1 MGQGAAS
8 LLHSPNASSYTSL
21 ESFISYFPFPLSTVI
36 PPKFNPEPHK
46 YGCALIT
53 WQQLPTTALCCPKS
67 HCKLLYMGCFHLYF
81 AVVLFN
87 GRKVSFPLLSL
98 YSVLPG
104 VFTTLIFLAANILL
118 HLNTVEDSKKRNLT
132 KNYFGVTIHRELQ
145 LQIIK
150 LQEHDSIYQAIIT
163 EGY

>member
-53 WQQLPTTALCCPKS
+53 WQHLPTTALCCPKS

-87 GRKVSFPLLSL
+87 GRKVSFPLLSIWFYQGFSQL
-98 YSVLPG
+98 SYFLLQIFSSTWTQWKIPKRG
-104 VFTTLIFLAANILL
+104 TSPKTTL
-118 HLNTVEDSKKRNLT
+118 
-132 KNYFGVTIHRELQ
+132 ELQ
-145 LQIIK
+145 FTESFNFKSSSYRNMTQYIK
-150 LQEHDSIYQAIIT
+150 L
-163 EGY
+163 